1 MILCGAATG
10 HHLKT
15 IHTLKFKQM
24 ATNKKIENT
33 LAILALICLFLFGFI
48 IGKQTTSSKP
58 VIEYVKGET
67 ITRLIPYTEFIPVK
81 VYEPR
86 ETIYIDS
93 IEYLISSIDTAKLI
107 AEYIKTKHYEQV
119 LFDIDT
125 LGKMQVNLSIAYNS
139 LRSLDYQFTPIIKQI
154 TTIKQQMYTPFL
166 SSSVNSFGTVGFGGG
181 LYMKNI
187 GYQAKYIT
195 NFQKQG
201 FEVGLNYKF

>member
-1 MILCGAATG
+1 
-10 HHLKT
+10 
-15 IHTLKFKQM
+15 M

-81 VYEPR
+81 VYEPG

-93 IEYLISSIDTAKLI
+93 IEYLINEIDTIALI
-107 AEYIKTKHYEQV
+107 AEYVKTKHYEQV
-119 LFDIDT
+119 LFDVDT

-139 LRSLDYQFTPIIKQI
+139 LRSLDYEFTPIVKQI
-154 TTIKQQMYTPFL
+154 TTIKHQTYTPFL
-166 SSSVNSFGTVGFGGG
+166 SSSANSFGTVGVGGG
-181 LYMKNI
+181 IYRNNI
-187 GYQAKYIT
+187 GYEAKYIT
-195 NFQKQG
+195 NFSKQG
-201 FEVGLNYKF
+201 VEVGLNYKF